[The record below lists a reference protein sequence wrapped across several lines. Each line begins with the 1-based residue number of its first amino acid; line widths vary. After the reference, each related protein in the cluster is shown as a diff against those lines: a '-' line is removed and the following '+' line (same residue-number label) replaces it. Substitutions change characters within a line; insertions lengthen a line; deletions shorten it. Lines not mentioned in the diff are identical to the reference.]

1 LSAPIAGLI
10 IQAVTDHPFNQPTQ
24 PAITEPKPPS
34 IARRMLGFLGSL
46 LQTILFAVILFVV
59 VNMLTA
65 RIRVEGDSME
75 PSLENGQFVVVNK
88 LAYALQDPQRGDIIV
103 FNFPLNPER
112 RFIKRIIGL
121 PGDYLQVQD
130 GQVFING
137 KLQNEP
143 YLAVPP
149 AYNDQWDVG
158 LNEVFVL
165 GDNRN
170 NSSDSQ
176 NWGALALED
185 IIGKAFLVYW
195 PMDSMGWIP
204 HYDLAAA
211 ADQG

>member
-1 LSAPIAGLI
+1 M
-10 IQAVTDHPFNQPTQ
+10 D
-24 PAITEPKPPS
+24 
-34 IARRMLGFLGSL
+34 
-46 LQTILFAVILFVV
+46 
-59 VNMLTA
+59 
-65 RIRVEGDSME
+65 
-75 PSLENGQFVVVNK
+75 PSLQDGQFVVVNK

-121 PGDYLQVQD
+121 PGDHVQVQE
-130 GQVFING
+130 GQVFIDG

-143 YLAVPP
+143 YRAVPP

>member
-1 LSAPIAGLI
+1 MTGLI
-10 IQAVTDHPFNQPTQ
+10 IQAVTDYPFNLPTQ
-24 PAITEPKPPS
+24 PTITEPKPPS
-34 IARRMLGFLGSL
+34 IARRILRFLGSI
-46 LQTILFAVILFVV
+46 LQTVLFAVILFVV
-59 VNMLTA
+59 VNRLTA

-75 PSLENGQFVVVNK
+75 PSLIDGQFVVVNK
-88 LAYALQDPQRGDIIV
+88 LAYSLQDPRRGDIVV
-103 FNFPLNPER
+103 FHFPLNPER

-121 PGDYLQVQD
+121 PGDHVRVQD
-130 GQVFING
+130 GQVFVNG
-137 KLQNEP
+137 NLVNEP

-149 AYNDQWDVG
+149 AYNDQWHVG
-158 LNEVFVL
+158 LDEVFVL

-195 PMDSMGWIP
+195 PMDSVGWIP